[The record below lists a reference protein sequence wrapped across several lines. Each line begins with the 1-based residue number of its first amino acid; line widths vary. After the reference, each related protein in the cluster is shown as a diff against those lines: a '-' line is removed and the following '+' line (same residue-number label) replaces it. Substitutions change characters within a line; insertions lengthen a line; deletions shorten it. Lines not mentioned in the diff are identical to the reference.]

1 MQVWSYSSYTHHTTK
16 YSYVCVGFPLSTFMW
31 VDFLIFD
38 HLSGISDV
46 QIQQKKKKHS
56 VHSYWMIRSM
66 LCFGLW
72 AWAGTKI
79 ESHKKVWAWSTA
91 GCQPAVSSASTSCIS
106 FLKFQHICPDCHNW
120 KSFFFFSP
128 WIKLLEW
135 LFSCYSVPK

>member
-1 MQVWSYSSYTHHTTK
+1 MCRLSAQHFYVGGFSNIWSFVWYFRCADTTE
-16 YSYVCVGFPLSTFMW
+16 
-31 VDFLIFD
+31 
-38 HLSGISDV
+38 
-46 QIQQKKKKHS
+46 KKKHS

-120 KSFFFFSP
+120 KSFFFFFP
-128 WIKLLEW
+128 MNQVTRVTVQL
-135 LFSCYSVPK
+135 LFSPKIEHPSAEPSV